1 MKECHMKVT
10 YAIII
15 LTRAIIS
22 EVTVWHVIQ
31 TCRYSAKLPGSS
43 PGERTRSDEP
53 GLMLCGPWA
62 LSVQCTNLH
71 PWPCMPSFAIFHQA
85 GALSN
90 HTLEGRERGSLLPRN
105 QIIKEKV
112 KTISEPE
119 FWFLKFSWNH
129 LRYAHKIPLS
139 LTLRNTAKII
149 FWDKK
154 KFHDS
159 QTTKEMQVLFSR
171 TVRGH
176 REIFSSERWSGNILE
191 ILSVRITES
200 WGGWPPGKLSASWSR
215 NWAAYRHSFSC
226 LATTSSQV
234 KHNLAS
240 QGHIFPSAV
249 KWAWNTELF
258 HTTHQ
263 RSLRLL
269 GEVGN
274 IDHAKVWPKREIPAW
289 RYRSQETGNINSFE
303 GTCMVVQT

>member
-1 MKECHMKVT
+1 MRDVR
-10 YAIII
+10 INI
-15 LTRAIIS
+15 
-22 EVTVWHVIQ
+22 
-31 TCRYSAKLPGSS
+31 
-43 PGERTRSDEP
+43 
-53 GLMLCGPWA
+53 CGR
-62 LSVQCTNLH
+62 
-71 PWPCMPSFAIFHQA
+71 
-85 GALSN
+85 
-90 HTLEGRERGSLLPRN
+90 EGRERGSLLPRN

-234 KHNLAS
+234 KQSGFPRTHFSLSCEMGLKYWVVSHNS
-240 QGHIFPSAV
+240 SEKSETIRRG
-249 KWAWNTELF
+249 
-258 HTTHQ
+258 
-263 RSLRLL
+263 
-269 GEVGN
+269 GE
-274 IDHAKVWPKREIPAW
+274 
-289 RYRSQETGNINSFE
+289 YRSCQGLT
-303 GTCMVVQT
+303 